1 MLPAYVM
8 CNGNTEGT
16 CVVCNGNTE
25 DNKRCCQA
33 VWCVTEILI
42 TIRGVVN
49 LCCVGRKH

>member
-25 DNKRCCQA
+25 DKRCSQP
-33 VWCVTEILI
+33 VWCVTETLI

-49 LCCVGRKH
+49 LCFVGRKH